1 MSAIDLSSRLRAL
14 IAPPPGIV
22 AGRSSQSAVPPAR
35 PQQTCLRD
43 HGWLAL
49 RFPPPRL
56 LSLHVR
62 LSVCRGTNP
71 PQLQTYS
78 PTEWRVG
85 RSSVGGRR
93 PPLIV
98 VRLHVSYNTVYAE
111 SRRTAANCA
120 LPSADRTV
128 CSMGMTLHIASLST
142 IAPVEYKPLLAARH
156 GCHSKSKYSPY

>member
-14 IAPPPGIV
+14 IALPPGIV

-62 LSVCRGTNP
+62 LSVCPGNESSAAAD
-71 PQLQTYS
+71 LLTY
-78 PTEWRVG
+78 RM
-85 RSSVGGRR
+85 
-93 PPLIV
+93 
-98 VRLHVSYNTVYAE
+98 E
-111 SRRTAANCA
+111 SRK
-120 LPSADRTV
+120 
-128 CSMGMTLHIASLST
+128 
-142 IAPVEYKPLLAARH
+142 E
-156 GCHSKSKYSPY
+156 

>member
-1 MSAIDLSSRLRAL
+1 MR
-14 IAPPPGIV
+14 
-22 AGRSSQSAVPPAR
+22 
-35 PQQTCLRD
+35 
-43 HGWLAL
+43 
-49 RFPPPRL
+49 
-56 LSLHVR
+56 LSLCRRGLSQDGAVRARSRQHVR
-62 LSVCRGTNP
+62 SKPVFGIMVGWPFVSLLPDSSLCMSVYLSARGTNP